1 MSAMNVSLTPDL
13 DRFVREAVSGGQ
25 YQSSSEVVR
34 EALRLLQGR
43 QQHEALKL
51 EALRGEIQ
59 RGIESGPATPFDMAS
74 IKARARAQ
82 LDQQRRDATEA

>member
-13 DRFVREAVSGGQ
+13 DRFVRESVGGGR

-34 EALRLLQGR
+34 DALRLLQDR
-43 QQHEALKL
+43 QRHEALKL
-51 EALRGEIQ
+51 EALRAEIQ
-59 RGIESGPATPFDMAS
+59 RGIDSGPATPLDMGS

-82 LDQQRRDATEA
+82 FDEQRGTAAAR

>member
-34 EALRLLQGR
+34 EARRLLQGR
-43 QQHEALKL
+43 QQYDALIL
-51 EALRGEIQ
+51 DDLRAEIQ
-59 RGIESGPATPFDMAS
+59 RGIESGPATPLDIAS

-82 LDQQRRDATEA
+82 FDQQQRNAAEV